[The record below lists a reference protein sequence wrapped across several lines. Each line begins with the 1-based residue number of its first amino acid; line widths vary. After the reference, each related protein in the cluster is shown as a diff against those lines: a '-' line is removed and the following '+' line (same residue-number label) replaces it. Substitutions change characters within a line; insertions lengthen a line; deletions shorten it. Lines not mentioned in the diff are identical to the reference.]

1 MKRQSGNIRPGTI
14 FEVEAKPIGSTM
26 YFDAMIAI
34 VDASAEAATN
44 AAAPGSIGLPSW
56 GIPGMNR
63 A

>member
-1 MKRQSGNIRPGTI
+1 
-14 FEVEAKPIGSTM
+14 M